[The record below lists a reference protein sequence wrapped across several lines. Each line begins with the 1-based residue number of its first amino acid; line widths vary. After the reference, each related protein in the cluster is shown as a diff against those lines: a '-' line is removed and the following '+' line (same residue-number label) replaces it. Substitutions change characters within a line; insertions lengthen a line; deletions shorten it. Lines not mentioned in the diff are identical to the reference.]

1 MYKKILLVLILFL
14 MTGCSLNSTYKMSL
28 EENVEYAIKQNIKLY
43 NVNSK
48 GYRYY
53 LPKGFKVLE
62 DKDYNQVLLSNGTKF
77 YLNVDVISYY
87 NKNLIGYTDT
97 TEAYK
102 YMILKKDNKT
112 GYMKIVKEEGCF
124 LVEIVYNYGII
135 EMEVEEHNLYQSVI
149 NATYILSSIRYNN
162 AIIKNLIGDNILE
175 STERLYNIFS
185 PKGEEDPKNFLDY
198 VQEYDNYENESPVE
212 DSDLIGD

>member
-1 MYKKILLVLILFL
+1 MYKKIFLVLILFL
-14 MTGCSLNSTYKMSL
+14 ITGCSIKNTYKMSL
-28 EENVEYAIKQNIKLY
+28 EENVEYAIKQDIKLY
-43 NVNSK
+43 NINSK

-62 DKDYNQVLLSNGTKF
+62 DKDYNQVLLSNGVKF
-77 YLNVDVISYY
+77 YLNVDIISYY

-102 YMILKKDNKT
+102 YMLLKKDDKI
-112 GYMKIVKEEGCF
+112 GYMKIVKEDDCF

-135 EMEVEEHNLYQSVI
+135 EMEVEEDNLFQSVI

-162 AIIKNLIGDNILE
+162 AVIKNLIGDNILE
-175 STERLYNIFS
+175 STESLYQIFS
-185 PKGEEDPKNFLDY
+185 PKGEEDPKNFLDFVKEFDKY
-198 VQEYDNYENESPVE
+198 ESPVE
-212 DSDLIGD
+212 DADVISD